1 MRKISEK
8 EIIEV
13 LSKILKINSKKINI
27 KSKLRDINNWDSL
40 NSLKVYMKLET
51 ITKRKL
57 NISKLSEIET
67 ISDIYNYFK

>member
-8 EIIEV
+8 EMIEV